1 MKSFSKKRRQ
11 RSAHDKLSMLRI
23 SVLNKILQN
32 QTASNTLT
40 NACIN
45 ANVFSMCDL
54 MRYDMS
60 INVLIYSMKRITKA
74 GSILRNHLTLLS
86 YLGCFPQSTSSLKG
100 AIKKT
105 KTKNKTYS
113 WLQFLFIK
121 TLITS
126 KLNWLDSIRM
136 YDSNRSK
143 QQI

>member
-40 NACIN
+40 NAWIN